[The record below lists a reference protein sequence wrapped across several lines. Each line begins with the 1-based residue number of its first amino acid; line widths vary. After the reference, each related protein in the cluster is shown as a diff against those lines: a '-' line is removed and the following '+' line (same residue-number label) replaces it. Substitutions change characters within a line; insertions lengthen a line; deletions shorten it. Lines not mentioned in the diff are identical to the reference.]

1 MNDKSREGYAPL
13 EIGAIPMAT
22 GVYQARW
29 PDDWEQLYRSDVAEW
44 RCNLVREIDSRLAA
58 LESAPDAEQVLD
70 LQLRLAGE
78 YDGRVAAEAKLAAI
92 RKLMPNMWDDLGG
105 GYINVPDILDILNGV
120 A

>member
-1 MNDKSREGYAPL
+1 MPGLIVNPGSV
-13 EIGAIPMAT
+13 T
-22 GVYQARW
+22 GEWGDIIVDGRTTLARQV
-29 PDDWEQLYRSDVAEW
+29 DDHER
-44 RCNLVREIDSRLAA
+44 RLTA
-58 LESAPDAEQVLD
+58 LEAPDAEQVLD